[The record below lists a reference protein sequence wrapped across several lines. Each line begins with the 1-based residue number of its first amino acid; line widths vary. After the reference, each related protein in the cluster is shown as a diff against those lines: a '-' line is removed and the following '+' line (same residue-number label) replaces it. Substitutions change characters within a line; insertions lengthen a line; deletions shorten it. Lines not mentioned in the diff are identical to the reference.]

1 MKRCKMCK
9 HFKLEGKDFGA
20 CVSPKFE
27 YGYESTRDNAVTYEN
42 DMLLYIDYEC
52 YSAGFQVGKNFGCIH
67 HETLTKGI

>member
-42 DMLLYIDYEC
+42 DMLLYIDYE
-52 YSAGFQVGKNFGCIH
+52 AIAQVSKWGKILGVS
-67 HETLTKGI
+67 TMKR